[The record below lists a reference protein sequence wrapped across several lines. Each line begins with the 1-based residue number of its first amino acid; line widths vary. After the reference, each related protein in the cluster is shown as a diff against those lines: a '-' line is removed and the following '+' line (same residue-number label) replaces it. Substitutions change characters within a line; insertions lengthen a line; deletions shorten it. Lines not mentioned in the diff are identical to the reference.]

1 MRVGEGGGGEDPA
14 DGADAFRLHP
24 LQLLHTS
31 HTSRMYIKDTIHD
44 SHTPRAR
51 VRMHAHAY
59 ACTPTRTHARP
70 RTTHNANALLK
81 YITHLHL

>member
-31 HTSRMYIKDTIHD
+31 HTSRMYI
-44 SHTPRAR
+44 
-51 VRMHAHAY
+51 
-59 ACTPTRTHARP
+59 
-70 RTTHNANALLK
+70 
-81 YITHLHL
+81 